1 MTEQEIQDNIDDYL
15 LNKMSVAEKAAFENQ
30 LDNDGELKQKVT
42 LQKILV
48 DEMLYQKEFKRITQR
63 KKVMPFAFKQTMVI
77 AWSAAAIF
85 IGVFFINRTVVNK
98 RMDNLYSLNLSIPTY
113 DEVRG
118 EQDVQL
124 KEFQNAIFYLK
135 NHQPNQ
141 AKDALLK
148 LYAKPKDY
156 PYYDAVRWYLALTE
170 LKLHNK
176 SEAKKYLNELVDSE
190 VYGGKANKIL
200 GKL

>member
-30 LDNDGELKQKVT
+30 LDNDVELKQKVA

-48 DEMLYQKEFKRITQR
+48 DEMLYQKEFIRITQR
-63 KKVMPFAFKQTMVI
+63 KKVIPFTFRQTMAIV
-77 AWSAAAIF
+77 WSVAAIF
-85 IGVFFINRTVVNK
+85 IGVFFINRTIENN
-98 RMDNLYSLNLSIPTY
+98 RYDNLYSLNYSTPAY

-118 EQDVQL
+118 EQDVQI
-124 KEFQNAIFYLK
+124 KVFQDAISYLK
-135 NHQPNQ
+135 NKQPDQ
-141 AKDALLK
+141 AKNALLK

-156 PYYDAVRWYLALTE
+156 LYYDAVRWYLALTE

-176 SEAKKYLNELVDSE
+176 SETKKYLNELVDSE
-190 VYGGKANKIL
+190 VYGEKANKIL

>member
-30 LDNDGELKQKVT
+30 LDNDGELKKKVA

-63 KKVMPFAFKQTMVI
+63 KKVMPFTFKQTMAIV
-77 AWSAAAIF
+77 WSVAAIF
-85 IGVFFINRTVVNK
+85 IGVFFINRTIVYN
-98 RMDNLYSLNLSIPTY
+98 RYDNLYSLNLSIPAY

-118 EQDVQL
+118 EPDVQL
-124 KEFQNAIFYLK
+124 KDFQNAISYLK
-135 NHQPNQ
+135 NNQPNQ
-141 AKDALLK
+141 AKDALLM
-148 LYAKPKDY
+148 LYTKPKDY

-170 LKLHNK
+170 LKVHNK
-176 SEAKKYLNELVDSE
+176 SEAEKYLNELVDSE
-190 VYGGKANKIL
+190 VYGEKVK
-200 GKL
+200 KLLEKL